1 MNQFYPPNFN
11 PNDNIASD
19 LHEEAGLLYQGEDED
34 GQPMWLGSKKAWDR
48 YAELERQEM
57 IDQEIDMA
65 IEKKHE
71 LIDEG
76 LRALKDNNA
85 LNEE

>member
-1 MNQFYPPNFN
+1 MDYSKDYN
-11 PNDNIASD
+11 NDREPLD
-19 LHEEAGLLYQGEDED
+19 LHEVAGLLFQGIDED
-34 GQPMWLGSKKAWDR
+34 GSKEWLGTKAQWNKF
-48 YAELERQEM
+48 AELERQES
-57 IDQEIDMA
+57 IDLEIDIA

-85 LNEE
+85 LND

>member
-1 MNQFYPPNFN
+1 MDYSKDYN
-11 PNDNIASD
+11 NDREPLD
-19 LHEEAGLLYQGEDED
+19 LHEQAGLLFQGIDED
-34 GQPMWLGSKKAWDR
+34 GRKEWLGDKKAWDR
-48 YAELERQEM
+48 YEELERQES
-57 IDQEIDMA
+57 IDLEIDMA